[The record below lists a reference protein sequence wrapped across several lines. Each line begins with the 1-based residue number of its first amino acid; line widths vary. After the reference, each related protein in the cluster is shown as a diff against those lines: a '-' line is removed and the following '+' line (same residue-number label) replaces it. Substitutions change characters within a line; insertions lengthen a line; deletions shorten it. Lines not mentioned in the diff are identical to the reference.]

1 MFCVG
6 KVGEELV
13 TILSET
19 LKVSTIVNCFFEKS
33 FI

>member
-1 MFCVG
+1 MYCVG

-19 LKVSTIVNCFFEKS
+19 LKVSTVVNCFKL
-33 FI
+33 

>member
-19 LKVSTIVNCFFEKS
+19 LKVSTIANCFEL
-33 FI
+33 